1 MELKVFSRVAVVSA
15 EDRTWTNA
23 GPHKDLLLGGRGL
36 ASEEG
41 LDGQP
46 CGGVRRRSPTR
57 AACAL
62 VEQCGCR
69 VVGISA
75 EDHHD
80 KC

>member
-1 MELKVFSRVAVVSA
+1 MELKVFSPVAVVSA
-15 EDRTWTNA
+15 EDRTCTTS
-23 GPHKDLLLGGRGL
+23 GPHKDLLLGGGGL

-46 CGGVRRRSPTR
+46 RGGVRRRSPRR

-62 VEQCGCR
+62 GEQCGCR

-80 KC
+80 RC